1 MFYPTHRTTEGGT
14 MKGLASVL
22 GVILL
27 SGCAALAGPLEISI
41 GGGVSAVSLDAF
53 NGILESWNALIEHL
67 NETFLIHPDVSG
79 TVRTLDLLSSGMGF
93 QVGEWYQPLGWL
105 ALGAR
110 FEYEQSE
117 TGTRGTYVGAE
128 TSTIDIAL
136 EWQTIGVLAGARFLL
151 LDAGVRLSGDLAL
164 GYFHGALAHSVTF
177 EVPSEYPDALAGL
190 PPKGDGRHTGS
201 TIGLA
206 AQISVD
212 VPIVAGLSLGATLGY
227 RSAVIGALADASG
240 TALDLDG
247 DETSEEANLSG
258 IGVRLTLSFDIDLSL
273 DGEGE
278 KE

>member
-1 MFYPTHRTTEGGT
+1 

-27 SGCAALAGPLEISI
+27 SGCAALAGPLEVSI
-41 GGGVSAVSLDAF
+41 GGGVSAVSLDAY

-67 NETFLIHPDVSG
+67 NETFLVHPDVSG
-79 TVRTLDLLSSGMGF
+79 TVRTLDLLSNGMGF
-93 QVGEWYQPLGWL
+93 QVAEWYWPLGWL

-110 FEYEQSE
+110 FEYEQSK
-117 TGTRGTYVGAE
+117 TATRGTYVGAG

-136 EWQTIGVLAGARFLL
+136 EWQTIGVLAGARFLI

-177 EVPSEYPDALAGL
+177 EVPSEYTDALAGL
-190 PPKGDGRHTGS
+190 PPEGGGRHTGD
-201 TIGLA
+201 TVGLA
-206 AQISVD
+206 AQLSVD
-212 VPIVAGLSLGATLGY
+212 VPIAAGLGLGAAVGY
-227 RSAVIGALADASG
+227 RSAVIGALTDASDASG
-240 TALDLDG
+240 DPLDLDG